1 MNYEK
6 AYNQLINVVMDE
18 IDNVSVE
25 AAKEVQ
31 VIHSFATDNPTS
43 KKQGITADQW
53 KQMTYTQ
60 RVDFKAQNPEMYNNA
75 LHGKFE

>member
-6 AYNQLINVVMDE
+6 AYQQLITVVMDE
-18 IDNVSVE
+18 IDSVSVE
-25 AAKEVQ
+25 AAEKVQ
-31 VIHSFATDNPTS
+31 VIHSLTTDNPTS
-43 KKQGITADQW
+43 NEQGITAEEW
-53 KQMTYTQ
+53 KQMTYTE

>member
-25 AAKEVQ
+25 AAGKVQ
-31 VIHSFATDNPTS
+31 VIHSLTTDNPTS
-43 KKQGITADQW
+43 NEQGITADEW
-53 KQMTYTQ
+53 KQMTYTE
-60 RVDFKAQNPEMYNNA
+60 RVDFKAQNPETYDNA
-75 LHGKFE
+75 LRGKFE

>member
-6 AYNQLINVVMDE
+6 AYNQLITVVMDE

-43 KKQGITADQW
+43 NEQRITADQW
-53 KQMTYTQ
+53 KQMTYAE
-60 RVDFKAQNPEMYNNA
+60 RVDFKAQNPETYNNA

>member
-6 AYNQLINVVMDE
+6 AYQQLITVVMDE

-25 AAKEVQ
+25 AAEKVQ
-31 VIHSFATDNPTS
+31 VIHSLTTDNPTS
-43 KKQGITADQW
+43 NEQGITADEW
-53 KQMTYTQ
+53 KQMTYTE
-60 RVDFKAQNPEMYNNA
+60 RVDFKLQDPEMYNNA

>member
-18 IDNVSVE
+18 IDNVSVK
-25 AAKEVQ
+25 AAEKVQ
-31 VIHSFATDNPTS
+31 VIHSLTTDNPTS
-43 KKQGITADQW
+43 NEQGITADEW
-53 KQMTYTQ
+53 KQMTYTE

>member
-31 VIHSFATDNPTS
+31 VIHSLTTDNHTS

-53 KQMTYTQ
+53 KRMTYTQ